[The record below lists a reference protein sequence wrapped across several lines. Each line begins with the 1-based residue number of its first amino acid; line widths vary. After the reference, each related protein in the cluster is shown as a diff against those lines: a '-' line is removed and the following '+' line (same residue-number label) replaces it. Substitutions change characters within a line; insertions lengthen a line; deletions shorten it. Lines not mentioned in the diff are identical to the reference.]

1 MVPALWDIEVH
12 GGIALVTND
21 AVVTAPRFGD
31 GNWRGGWWAKYD
43 RQTGDCIWRR
53 NHRRG
58 AELFDV
64 IEDVIVSTT
73 HKYSGIYALSLSSG
87 RRLWTRLGDR
97 FNLLLRFFDQL
108 PCDNEGD
115 APVGVWHGQLLTR
128 SGRLLDTHSGRV
140 VSRHRLD
147 YSTGDSR
154 TLVRVDGQ
162 SVDTRGPL
170 RERTSFQLHG
180 SDTKQIELL
189 LAKNKLELANVEP
202 CVTSAHGITIAVAC
216 EPPQESSQSTQS
228 RLYAGG
234 SSRDVPH
241 FLIMCDG
248 KGTMIHERFHL
259 GYFYIGEIDWADPC
273 VFSVTT
279 QTNRQWKWSYKR
291 HLWLFEWS
299 HIKEMLTNK

>member
-12 GGIALVTND
+12 GGIALVTTD

-43 RQTGDCIWRR
+43 RLSGDCMWRR

-73 HKYSGIYALSLSSG
+73 HKYSGVYALSLSSG

-97 FNLLLRFFDQL
+97 FDWLLRVFDQL

-115 APVGVWHGQLLTR
+115 APERVWRGQILTR
-128 SGRLLDTHSGRV
+128 SGRLLDNHSGRI
-140 VSRHRLD
+140 VSRHKLD

-162 SVDTRGPL
+162 SVDTRGRL
-170 RERTSFQLHG
+170 RERTAFQLHG

-216 EPPQESSQSTQS
+216 KPPQESSQSPQS

-241 FLIMCDG
+241 FLIVCDAN
-248 KGTMIHERFHL
+248 GTVIHERFHL
-259 GYFYIGEIDWADPC
+259 GDFYIGEIDWADPC

-279 QTNRQWKWSYKR
+279 QTNRQWKWTYKR
-291 HLWLFEWS
+291 HLWMFEWS
-299 HIKEMLTNK
+299 RIKELLN

>member
-21 AVVTAPRFGD
+21 AVVTTPRFGD

-43 RQTGDCIWRR
+43 RQSGDCIWRR
-53 NHRRG
+53 KHRRG

-73 HKYSGIYALSLSSG
+73 HKHSGVYALSLSTG
-87 RRLWTRLGDR
+87 HRLWTRLGYR
-97 FNLLLRFFDQL
+97 FNFFLRFFDQL

-115 APVGVWHGQLLTR
+115 APERVWRGQILTQ
-128 SGRLLDTHSGRV
+128 SGRLLDNHSGRI
-140 VSRHRLD
+140 VSHHKLD
-147 YSTGDSR
+147 YSTGGSR
-154 TLVRVDGQ
+154 TLVRIDGQ
-162 SVDTRGPL
+162 PVEKRGPL
-170 RERTSFQLHG
+170 RERTAFQLHG
-180 SDTKQIELL
+180 RDTKQIELL
-189 LAKNKLELANVEP
+189 LAKNKLELANVKP

-216 EPPQESSQSTQS
+216 KPPQESSQSPQS

-234 SSRDVPH
+234 SSGDVPH
-241 FLIMCDG
+241 FLIVCDA
-248 KGTMIHERFHL
+248 KGTTIHERYHL
-259 GYFYIGEIDWADPC
+259 GNFYIGEIDWADPC

-279 QTNRQWKWSYKR
+279 QTNQQWQWSYKR

-299 HIKEMLTNK
+299 HIKKMLTI